1 MKKFKIAVL
10 GLLVLSILLS
20 TSCSENQDGTQDVIG
35 GKIVMYAA
43 PGDNIQPEV
52 RSVIRSKY
60 PNVEFEVV
68 SFNNADEF
76 KNRLLTE
83 LMAGE
88 GPDVIVLSPSTKKG
102 SITIETMRKLV
113 ESGALCD
120 LEPYI
125 SKDEEMNLSE
135 YNETVLNS
143 GVINGKRYFIPIAY
157 DVPILW
163 TANSILEKNN
173 IENKITNWTLKDMAD
188 FAVRFKKENSDK
200 YLFGYGDGFIR
211 NIMYANWR
219 EFVDYDKKQAS
230 FDSDEFAKLLEFTG
244 QVERAGICNEE
255 LIREYSGMEF
265 EALKNGKITLISSTE
280 YPINPWELWYR
291 NSHINYYFNP
301 DSIRLSKLPAFR
313 DSMKIVAHPTDIV
326 AINKNSKNKMTAYEV
341 LKAFLSKE
349 IQSSQQFR
357 NLMGIPVNNEAIKEL
372 VEKYSTEEGKTTL
385 PVGTAISETMDTV
398 PLPESVEAE
407 YNSIIN
413 GVTECVLVDEQI
425 IDFMI
430 EGFNEYKKGNM
441 SARDAAKLVQQKVTL
456 FLNE

>member
-1 MKKFKIAVL
+1 MKKFITMVL
-10 GLLVLSILLS
+10 SLIILSILFLA
-20 TSCSENQDGTQDVIG
+20 TSCSGSRDDTQDVIG

-43 PGDNIQPEV
+43 PGDNVQSEIRNIV
-52 RSVIRSKY
+52 RSKY
-60 PNVEFEVV
+60 PNVEFQVV

-76 KNRLLTE
+76 KSRLLTE

-113 ESGALCD
+113 ESGVFCD

-125 SKDEEMNLSE
+125 SKDESINLSE

-157 DVPILW
+157 DVPIFW
-163 TANSILEKNN
+163 TANSILEENN
-173 IENKITNWTLKDMAD
+173 IKDEIANWTLKDMAD
-188 FAVRFKKENSDK
+188 FAVQFKEKNSDN

-219 EFVDYDKKQAS
+219 EFVDYENKQAS
-230 FDSDEFAKLLEFTG
+230 FDSQEFVEFLEAIG
-244 QVERAGICNEE
+244 AIEKAGICDEK
-255 LIREYSGMEF
+255 LIKEYTGMEF
-265 EALKNGKITLISSTE
+265 EALKHGKITLISSTE

-301 DSIRLSKLPAFR
+301 DSIRLSKFPTFGDLGR
-313 DSMKIVAHPTDIV
+313 IVAHPTDIV
-326 AINKNSKNKMTAYEV
+326 AINKNSKNKATAYEV
-341 LKAFLSKE
+341 LKVFLSKE

-357 NLMGIPVNNEAIKEL
+357 DRMGIPVNDEAIREL
-372 VEKYSTEEGKTTL
+372 IEKYSGEEGKTTL
-385 PVGTAISETMDTV
+385 PVGMTINETMDTV
-398 PLPESVEAE
+398 PLPESVVAE

-425 IDFMI
+425 ID
-430 EGFNEYKKGNM
+430 
-441 SARDAAKLVQQKVTL
+441 L
-456 FLNE
+456 